1 MMPAT
6 SPPIKPQTSG
16 TNEPHQL
23 HPYTVCYLD
32 WEFNPYQYC
41 CYAYD
46 KEHARLS
53 ALEMVQH
60 IHDHPESIKW
70 IVKEN
75 TDFDW

>member
-1 MMPAT
+1 MNLTESKSPTPAST
-6 SPPIKPQTSG
+6 SAMQI
-16 TNEPHQL
+16 L
-23 HPYTVCYLD
+23 HPYTVSYLD
-32 WEFNPYQYC
+32 SEFNPYHYV

-46 KEHARLS
+46 EEHARLS

>member
-1 MMPAT
+1 MK
-6 SPPIKPQTSG
+6 PIAITPNHLSSTRED
-16 TNEPHQL
+16 EPDLL

-32 WEFNPYQYC
+32 GEFNPYQYC
-41 CYAYD
+41 CYAHD

-53 ALEMVQH
+53 AMEMVQH